1 MTQKNEQLIANQ
13 TTMRKISFFSAI
25 LVVMGSSIGAGIF
38 FKSGSVLSSV
48 QNSLVL
54 AIVSWLI
61 AAASVICM
69 ALALV
74 EIASA
79 RNDDLS
85 ILGWTKTFNSKKTFK
100 AAKNFM
106 FYLYLPLNLFYMPL
120 YVIMSLQDGVGALVN
135 GFSVSP
141 TGEIGGII
149 PYSFGTNYDWIIWTV
164 ISIVISLYFI
174 VISGLFSKIGDIQ
187 NKIITYIKFIPLGG
201 VAIIGII
208 LIGMNAGGKIQIG
221 FDNSGMPSIGDVG
234 DYMSSGGKFANI
246 FPHIGMFLSISAIFF
261 AYDGFYVVAGI
272 QTELKEPKKT
282 PLVILIGL
290 IITTIIYLVIAITM
304 SINDGSF
311 SNMGKYMVN
320 QWGDTGRI
328 IYGII
333 NILIAIGILGI
344 INAFSMWMP
353 RYTETLM
360 KEGELPF
367 SYKYKNKLN
376 EHKPKVGVIF
386 SIITTLPLVIIFS
399 IIGALAYIDNYGV
412 GYGDKMDNLYSF
424 ADLVANWMSVF
435 IFALV
440 VAAIF
445 GGIINRK
452 NNFVQT
458 KKTKYFLP
466 TAWISSIMIGVS
478 TIITVI
484 VPFIDLIMVVILNE
498 NKVNN
503 YTQEIISR
511 SMLVLTLFIIIGLTY
526 GIRFIEDKIYIK
538 KYGSLEKY
546 EQWKEQTFVIS

>member
-1 MTQKNEQLIANQ
+1 
-13 TTMRKISFFSAI
+13 
-25 LVVMGSSIGAGIF
+25 
-38 FKSGSVLSSV
+38 
-48 QNSLVL
+48 
-54 AIVSWLI
+54 
-61 AAASVICM
+61 
-69 ALALV
+69 
-74 EIASA
+74 
-79 RNDDLS
+79 
-85 ILGWTKTFNSKKTFK
+85 
-100 AAKNFM
+100 
-106 FYLYLPLNLFYMPL
+106 
-120 YVIMSLQDGVGALVN
+120 
-135 GFSVSP
+135 
-141 TGEIGGII
+141 
-149 PYSFGTNYDWIIWTV
+149 
-164 ISIVISLYFI
+164 
-174 VISGLFSKIGDIQ
+174 
-187 NKIITYIKFIPLGG
+187 
-201 VAIIGII
+201 
-208 LIGMNAGGKIQIG
+208 
-221 FDNSGMPSIGDVG
+221 
-234 DYMSSGGKFANI
+234 
-246 FPHIGMFLSISAIFF
+246 
-261 AYDGFYVVAGI
+261 
-272 QTELKEPKKT
+272 
-282 PLVILIGL
+282 
-290 IITTIIYLVIAITM
+290 
-304 SINDGSF
+304 
-311 SNMGKYMVN
+311 
-320 QWGDTGRI
+320 
-328 IYGII
+328 
-333 NILIAIGILGI
+333 
-344 INAFSMWMP
+344 MP
-353 RYTETLM
+353 RYIETLM